1 MIAPVNRI
9 SEQALACMNA
19 AVQDMQD
26 KGYEKADVDLG
37 DPSVVVMVEGGG
49 EVPQHIL
56 EEIKQVTSHD
66 AATRRKSIRQQL
78 QDGDYIAIVELVDH
92 EQLPDG
98 TISSRMEFK
107 FKDAAAA
114 MKMAGISGGIA
125 VTPEVWRE
133 IVETHPAALKFDD
146 SCTTGVRFSLLL
158 FSLLRHTEECLD
170 ASGIVFNH
178 TAIPTD
184 FDAENPT
191 FSERDEMPGRSF
203 RMLAECLSSN
213 DSGPYIM
220 FSLIHE

>member
-9 SEQALACMNA
+9 SEQAQACMNA
-19 AVQDMQD
+19 SVQDMQD

-37 DPSVVVMVEGGG
+37 DPSAVVMVEGGG
-49 EVPQHIL
+49 EVPQHII
-56 EEIKQVTSHD
+56 EEIKQVASHG

-78 QDGDYIAIVELVDH
+78 QDGEYVAIVELVDH
-92 EQLPDG
+92 ERLPDG
-98 TISSRMEFK
+98 TMSFRMEFK
-107 FKDAAAA
+107 FSDASAA

-146 SCTTGVRFSLLL
+146 SCTTGVRFSMLL
-158 FSLLRHTEECLD
+158 FSLMRHKEERLD
-170 ASGIVFNH
+170 ASGIVFDH

-184 FDAENPT
+184 FDTENPVIGK
-191 FSERDEMPGRSF
+191 DGMPGRSF
-203 RMLAECLSSN
+203 RMLAECLSSS

-220 FSLIHE
+220 FSLIHK